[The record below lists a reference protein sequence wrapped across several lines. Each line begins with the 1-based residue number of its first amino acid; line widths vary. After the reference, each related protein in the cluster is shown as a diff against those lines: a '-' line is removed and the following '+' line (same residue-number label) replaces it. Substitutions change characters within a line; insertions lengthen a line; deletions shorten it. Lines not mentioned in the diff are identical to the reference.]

1 MFTESLKVLDHVRL
15 NFSDQGVV
23 LMNITIAFI
32 MFGVA
37 LDMKIENFKKLFAN
51 PKAMIVGAISQIILV
66 PSLTFLLIL
75 IIKPSPSIAFGMI
88 LVAACPGGNI
98 SNFITSLAKGNTTLA
113 VSLTALSTLL
123 AVFTVPFNF
132 AFWGGLYANT
142 SPYLRPIH
150 IDAFQMFK
158 TVVLLLGIPVVAG
171 ILFSK
176 YYPKITEK
184 IFKPIRIASIF
195 AFFGFVV
202 GAFAANFEHFLNYI
216 QLIFIIVLI
225 HNAMALL
232 SGFLFASAMRLQ
244 PIDRRTISIES
255 GIHNSGLGLALIFN
269 PKIFPTD
276 LGLGGMAFIAAWWGI
291 WHIIS
296 GMGIATFWSWKTK
309 REKNGETAV

>member
-1 MFTESLKVLDHVRL
+1 MFTESLKVLDNVRL

-37 LDMKIENFKKLFAN
+37 LDMKVESFKKLLSN
-51 PKAMIVGAISQIILV
+51 PKPVIVGALSQVILV
-66 PSLTFLLIL
+66 PALTFLMVL
-75 IIKPSPSIAFGMI
+75 IIKPSPSVAFGMI

-132 AFWGGLYANT
+132 AFWGGLYAST

-158 TVVLLLGIPVVAG
+158 TVVILLGIPVMAG
-171 ILFSK
+171 VVFSR
-176 YYPKITEK
+176 YYPKITQK

-232 SGFLFASAMRLQ
+232 GGFLFASAMRLQ
-244 PIDRRTISIES
+244 PVDRRTISIES

-269 PKIFPTD
+269 PKIFPTE

-296 GMGIATFWSWKTK
+296 GMGIASFWSWKTK
-309 REKNGETAV
+309 RNTIKEADG

>member
-1 MFTESLKVLDHVRL
+1 MFTESLKALDGVHL
-15 NFSDQGVV
+15 NFSEQGVV
-23 LMNITIAFI
+23 LMNITIGFI

-37 LDMKIENFKKLFAN
+37 LEMNVESFKKLFSH
-51 PKAMIVGAISQIILV
+51 PKPMIVGAISQMILV
-66 PSLTFLLIL
+66 PALTFLLVY
-75 IIKPSPSIAFGMI
+75 IIKPSPSVAFGMI

-113 VSLTALSTLL
+113 VSLTAFSTLL
-123 AVFTVPFNF
+123 AIFTVPFNF
-132 AFWGGLYANT
+132 AFWGGLYAST

-158 TVVLLLGIPVVAG
+158 TVVILLGIPVAAG
-171 ILFSK
+171 ILFSR
-176 YYPKITEK
+176 YYPTITKK

-202 GAFAANFEHFLNYI
+202 GAFAANFEHFLNFI
-216 QLIFIIVLI
+216 QLIFLIVLI

-232 SGFLFASAMRLQ
+232 SGFLFASAMRLDS
-244 PIDRRTISIES
+244 IDRRTISIES

-269 PKIFPTD
+269 PKIFPAD

-296 GMGIATFWSWKTK
+296 GMGIASFWSWKTHRQLK
-309 REKNGETAV
+309 KESRA

>member
-1 MFTESLKVLDHVRL
+1 
-15 NFSDQGVV
+15 
-23 LMNITIAFI
+23 
-32 MFGVA
+32 
-37 LDMKIENFKKLFAN
+37 
-51 PKAMIVGAISQIILV
+51 
-66 PSLTFLLIL
+66 
-75 IIKPSPSIAFGMI
+75 
-88 LVAACPGGNI
+88 
-98 SNFITSLAKGNTTLA
+98 
-113 VSLTALSTLL
+113 
-123 AVFTVPFNF
+123 
-132 AFWGGLYANT
+132 
-142 SPYLRPIH
+142 
-150 IDAFQMFK
+150 MFK
-158 TVVLLLGIPVVAG
+158 TVIILLGVPVAAG

-176 YYPKITEK
+176 YFPKITQK

-269 PKIFPTD
+269 PKIFPPD

-296 GMGIATFWSWKTK
+296 GMGIATFWSWKSK
-309 REKNGETAV
+309 RKKDGETLT

>member
-1 MFTESLKVLDHVRL
+1 MLTESLKVLDGVRL
-15 NFSDQGVV
+15 NFSNEGVF
-23 LMNITIAFI
+23 LMNLTIAFI

-37 LDMKIENFKKLFAN
+37 LDMKLDHFRKLIFS
-51 PKAMIVGAISQIILV
+51 PKPVIVGILSQIVLV
-66 PSLTFLLIL
+66 PFLTFLLVL
-75 IIKPSPSIAFGMI
+75 VIKPSPSVAFGMI

-98 SNFITSLAKGNTTLA
+98 SNFITSLAKGNITLA

-123 AVFTVPFNF
+123 AIFTVPFNF
-132 AFWGGLYANT
+132 AFWGGLYAKT
-142 SPYLRPIH
+142 SPYLRPIE

-158 TVVLLLGIPVVAG
+158 TVIILLGIPVTAG

-176 YYPKITEK
+176 YLPKITAK

-202 GAFAANFEHFLNYI
+202 GAFASNFDHFLLYI
-216 QLIFIIVLI
+216 RFIFIIVLI
-225 HNAMALL
+225 HNTMALI
-232 SGFLFASAMRLQ
+232 SGYLFASATLLSKT
-244 PIDRRTISIES
+244 DRKTISIES

-269 PKIFPTD
+269 PKIFPPE

-296 GMGIATFWSWKTK
+296 GMGIAYFWSWKSK
-309 REKNGETAV
+309 KQAA